1 MSVKLVEHECPN
13 CGAALQFRDDQV
25 IVTCR
30 YCGAKVERKLDRR
43 THDKLSAEVN
53 FARVSQYKKDMQTL
67 DKLRKNRE
75 TAKSRVKLCSQNTL
89 VEPNFLESC
98 PYFVLIPAALLSV
111 FIFLV
116 SKAEMSAM
124 ILMFLIIAVSV
135 IVMLVNMSRANA
147 KRALAAEAK
156 SRIDEA
162 QKELVKAGDELE
174 AFEKRFNIDLIPEQF
189 RSYKAL
195 DKMLEAFE
203 TGQAATMG
211 EAYKLCE
218 EMFGQMRLEEMQRE
232 HIARVSMLAGAIAL
246 ENAAQQ
252 MHRYGSNPLS
262 GESLTGGAS
271 PKTTAEL
278 MMAIARTS
286 AKGGKNGRRF

>member
-1 MSVKLVEHECPN
+1 MSVKIVEHECPN

-25 IVTCR
+25 IVSCR
-30 YCGAKVERKLDRR
+30 YCGAKIERQLDRR

-53 FARVSQYKKDMQTL
+53 YARISQYKKDMQTL
-67 DKLRKNRE
+67 DKLRKNRA
-75 TAKSRVKLCSQNTL
+75 TAKSRVKLCSQNTF
-89 VEPNFLESC
+89 VEPNFLEKC
-98 PYFVLIPAALLSV
+98 PYFVLIPAVMLCM
-111 FIFLV
+111 FILFA

-124 ILMFLIIAVSV
+124 IVIGLVLVVAV
-135 IVMLVNMSRANA
+135 IVMMVNMSRANA

-156 SRIDEA
+156 ARIDEA
-162 QKELVKAGDELE
+162 QKEFVEAGDELE
-174 AFEKRFNIDLIPEQF
+174 AFEKRFNIDLIPEQY
-189 RSYKAL
+189 RSYEAL
-195 DKMLEAFE
+195 DKMLEVFE
-203 TGQAATMG
+203 TGQAATLG

-218 EMFGQMRLEEMQRE
+218 EMFAQKRLEQMQKE
-232 HIARVSMLAGAIAL
+232 HIARVSMLAGAIAM
-246 ENAAQQ
+246 ENEAQQ

-286 AKGGKNGRRF
+286 AKGGKNDRRF